1 MPSGHSAKDGA
12 SKNKGSKH
20 AGSSRRLDIA
30 DMEALALG
38 AWILGT
44 GGGGDPYHKYLNV
57 RRLYE
62 QGKSV
67 QLLDPMALDDDAL
80 VAVLS
85 TMGAPLVGQE
95 RLVDPEVALRPVRM
109 LEEYLGRS
117 FDAVMSVEIG
127 GGNGMH
133 PMMVGAVAD
142 LPVVDADAMGRAYP
156 EAQMTSFAVA
166 GLKPYPFALAD
177 IRDNAVIVSRAADW
191 KWMERIS
198 RRVCT
203 EVGSTAATCKAPR
216 SGREVKE
223 HGILYSVSKA
233 IALGGAVFEARARHL
248 DPVQAIV
255 DACDG
260 QRIFTGKVVDV
271 ERRTTEGFLR
281 GEARLEG
288 TGPDADAAF
297 TLKFQNEFSVA
308 YRDDEPVI
316 MTPDLICVVDS
327 VSGDGIGTDVLRYG
341 QRVTVLGLPAPE
353 VFLSA
358 AGLGFVGPR
367 AFGFDL
373 DFRSVFESGEERR
386 S

>member
-1 MPSGHSAKDGA
+1 MPA
-12 SKNKGSKH
+12 SETREYPASL
-20 AGSSRRLDIA
+20 RRLGMA

-57 RRLYE
+57 RQLYK
-62 QGKSV
+62 QGRTV

-80 VAVLS
+80 VGVVS

-109 LEEYLGRS
+109 LEAYLGRT

-127 GGNGMH
+127 GGNGLH
-133 PMMVGAVAD
+133 PMMVGALTG

-166 GLKPYPFALAD
+166 GLKLYPFALAD
-177 IRDNAVIVSRAADW
+177 IRDNAVIISRAADW

-198 RRVCT
+198 RKVCT

-216 SGREVKE
+216 SGREVKD
-223 HGILYSVSKA
+223 HGILYTVSKA
-233 IALGGAVFEARARHL
+233 MRLGGAVLDARARHF
-248 DPVQAIV
+248 DPIQAIV
-255 DACDG
+255 DTCDG
-260 QRIFTGKVVDV
+260 RRIFAGKVVDV

-281 GEARLEG
+281 GEATLEG
-288 TGPDADAAF
+288 VGTDTGAAF
-297 TLKFQNEFSVA
+297 TLKFQNEFSVGW
-308 YRDDEPVI
+308 RDAEPVV

-341 QRVTVLGLPAPE
+341 QRVTVLALPAPE
-353 VFLSA
+353 VFLSP
-358 AGLGFVGPR
+358 AGLDFVGPR

-373 DFRSVFESGEERR
+373 DFRSVFDREIDPHP
-386 S
+386 

>member
-1 MPSGHSAKDGA
+1 MDSAE
-12 SKNKGSKH
+12 
-20 AGSSRRLDIA
+20 SRRLTVA

-44 GGGGDPYHKYLNV
+44 GGGGDPYHKCLNV
-57 RRLYE
+57 IQLYE
-62 QGKSV
+62 SGHTV
-67 QLLDPMALDDDAL
+67 DLMDPMSLDDDAL

-95 RLVDPEVALRPVRM
+95 RLVDPEIALRPVRM
-109 LEEYLGRS
+109 LERYLGRN

-127 GGNGMH
+127 GGNGMQ
-133 PMMVGAVAD
+133 PMMVGALSG

-166 GLKPYPFALAD
+166 GLQPFPLALSD
-177 IRDNAVIVSRAADW
+177 VRDNDVIVARAADW

-198 RRVCT
+198 RKICT

-216 SGREVKE
+216 TGREVKA
-223 HGILYSVSKA
+223 HGILYTVSKA
-233 IALGGAVFEARARHL
+233 IELGHVVQKARLNHW

-255 DACDG
+255 QAGDG
-260 QRIFTGKVVDV
+260 LLLFEGKVVDV

-281 GEARLEG
+281 GRASLEG
-288 TGPDADAAF
+288 VGRDAGARF
-297 TLKFQNEFSVA
+297 SLMFQNEFSVG
-308 YRDDEPVI
+308 YREDEPVV

-327 VSGDGIGTDVLRYG
+327 VSGDGVGTDVLRYG
-341 QRVTVLGLPAPE
+341 QRVTVIALPAPE
-353 VFLSA
+353 VFLSP
-358 AGLGFVGPR
+358 AGLEFVGPR

-373 DFRSVFESGEERR
+373 DFRTVFTDSARGLDP
-386 S
+386 SL